1 MIVKLLQ
8 EIQVAQNTE
17 EYDMEATIKVVLLGD
32 SSVGKTSIVTRLKS
46 GKFLAKH
53 AATIGAAFITKTIEV
68 PSNDSSTEKRI
79 HMEIWDT
86 AGQERY
92 KSLVPMY
99 YRDANIALIVFELG
113 DVSSLQCAKTWF
125 QDLQD
130 RAQGTQVIIVGNKY
144 DLVCEED
151 SGEVTIPA
159 ELQGLPY
166 VAVSAKTGYN
176 FDTLNK
182 IIISLVP
189 ESQFKTL
196 SKNNEQGNIL
206 EINKKKSGSGCI
218 C

>member
-1 MIVKLLQ
+1 
-8 EIQVAQNTE
+8 
-17 EYDMEATIKVVLLGD
+17 MEATVKVVLLGD
-32 SSVGKTSIVTRLKS
+32 SSVGKTSIVTRIKS

-53 AATIGAAFITKTIEV
+53 AATIGAAFISKTIEV
-68 PSNDSSTEKRI
+68 PSDDPSIEKRI

-99 YRDANIALIVFELG
+99 YRDATIALLVFELG
-113 DVSSLQCAKTWF
+113 DVASLQCAMTWF

-130 RAQGTQVIIVGNKY
+130 RAQGTQVILVGNKY
-144 DLVCEED
+144 DLVREECSND
-151 SGEVTIPA
+151 VAIPV
-159 ELQGLPY
+159 ELQDVPY

-176 FDTLNK
+176 FDALNQ

-189 ESQFKTL
+189 EDQFKSS
-196 SKNNEQGNIL
+196 SKNIEQGIKVEL
-206 EINKKKSGSGCI
+206 NKKNSGGGCI

>member
-1 MIVKLLQ
+1 
-8 EIQVAQNTE
+8 
-17 EYDMEATIKVVLLGD
+17 MEATIKVVLLGD

-53 AATIGAAFITKTIEV
+53 AATIGAAFVTKTIEV
-68 PSNDSSTEKRI
+68 PCGDAAIEKRI

-99 YRDANIALIVFELG
+99 YRDANIALLVFELG
-113 DVSSLQCAKTWF
+113 DTASLRCAMTWF

-130 RAQGTQVIIVGNKY
+130 RAQETQVILVGNKY
-144 DLVCEED
+144 DLVGEER
-151 SGEVTIPA
+151 SKEVDIPV

-166 VAVSAKTGYN
+166 VPVSAKTGYN
-176 FDTLNK
+176 FGALND
-182 IIISLVP
+182 IIIRLVP
-189 ESQFKTL
+189 EDQFKTL
-196 SKNNEQGNIL
+196 SKDNEQNNRL
-206 EINKKKSGSGCI
+206 EINKKGSRGSCI